1 MEEKTQRRAAGLR
14 ESYAR
19 WRRSSLGQITD
30 ALERELLFELLGP
43 VAGKTL
49 LDVGCGDAALAVE
62 LAQRGAAVT
71 GVDPD
76 PTMIAVA
83 RRQPGSENIL
93 LLLVEG
99 RAEALPFPDAKFDRV
114 LAVTTLCF
122 IPDAE
127 RAVAEIARVLKPKGL
142 LVIGELG
149 RWSLWAAYRR
159 MRGWLRHP
167 LWRAARFRSCR
178 ELRHLVE
185 VAGLSVVEIRS
196 AVYYPPCGTAAR
208 LLAAVD
214 PWLGR
219 RTTLGA
225 AFIAVSA
232 EKPVEESKETGA
244 SAASSFFRQAF
255 GRN

>member
-1 MEEKTQRRAAGLR
+1 M
-14 ESYAR
+14 
-19 WRRSSLGQITD
+19 
-30 ALERELLFELLGP
+30 LFELLGP
-43 VAGKTL
+43 VAGKAL
-49 LDVGCGDAALAVE
+49 LDVGCGDGAFASE
-62 LAQRGAAVT
+62 LTQRGAAVT

-76 PTMIAVA
+76 PAMIAVA

-99 RAEALPFPDAKFDRV
+99 RAEALPFPDAKFDQV

-127 RAVAEIARVLKPKGL
+127 RAVAEMARVLKPKGL

-185 VAGLSVVEIRS
+185 VAGTSASSRYAAPYTIRHAGRWRDCLPLSIHGSDGEQLS
-196 AVYYPPCGTAAR
+196 GR
-208 LLAAVD
+208 LLSLYQQRSLSRKA
-214 PWLGR
+214 R
-219 RTTLGA
+219 RRARRPPHPFFVKHLVGT
-225 AFIAVSA
+225 VS
-232 EKPVEESKETGA
+232 S
-244 SAASSFFRQAF
+244 
-255 GRN
+255 